1 MEEEVQESK
10 LDNKKSEEELD
21 KQLVAAREEMAA
33 LRRRE
38 VGDRLGKERELE
50 EALGQLN
57 MVREE
62 RRRKKEEGD
71 QFLQQVLD
79 QSVTHMEQS
88 TQQRDR

>member
-1 MEEEVQESK
+1 
-10 LDNKKSEEELD
+10 
-21 KQLVAAREEMAA
+21 MA
-33 LRRRE
+33 E
-38 VGDRLGKERELE
+38 GDRLGKERELE
-50 EALGQLN
+50 EAVGQLN

>member
-1 MEEEVQESK
+1 M
-10 LDNKKSEEELD
+10 
-21 KQLVAAREEMAA
+21 
-33 LRRRE
+33 
-38 VGDRLGKERELE
+38 GDRLAKERELE

>member
-21 KQLVAAREEMAA
+21 KKLLTAREEMAA

-38 VGDRLGKERELE
+38 VGDRLGKEREFE

-57 MVREE
+57 LVREE

-79 QSVTHMEQS
+79 QSVTYMEQS